1 MTELLTKGEAAKW
14 LGVSVDTLE
23 TLMHTGQLP
32 FYRLAGRMIRIH
44 RQDLVAYVESCRV
57 EATEGKT
64 KKPRR
69 APRICGYSEG
79 MDVV

>member
-23 TLMHTGQLP
+23 TLMRSGKLP

-44 RQDLVAYVESCRV
+44 RQDLTAYVESCRV
-57 EATEGKT
+57 EATGT
-64 KKPRR
+64 NNKKPQR
-69 APRICGYSEG
+69 APRICGYIEG
-79 MDVV
+79 EDVV

>member
-23 TLMHTGQLP
+23 TLMRSGKLP

-57 EATEGKT
+57 ENTGSK
-64 KKPRR
+64 KQKPRR
-69 APRICGYSEG
+69 TPRICGYSEG